1 MIAPT
6 MLWLQKKIPVTIRMI
21 PIMSGARTA
30 VSFSLIVLMT
40 LKQLQQGRY
49 SKAIVISSNSKQI
62 NQWKKPTLPNLNKPK
77 NIKIPAR

>member
-6 MLWLQKKIPVTIRMI
+6 MLWLQKKIPVTIRTI
-21 PIMSGARTA
+21 PIISGVRAA
-30 VSFSLIVLMT
+30 ASFSLIGLIA

-49 SKAIVISSNSKQI
+49 SKAIVISSNNKQM
-62 NQWKKPTLPNLNKPK
+62 NHWKKPSFPNLNKPK